1 MLAIATHTG
10 CPVVVD
16 NYFLLIIVYGHCLCT
31 SRMISIS
38 YYNKLHQFLHML
50 FLDIPV
56 VANHPTGDDV
66 LAGKSIT
73 LMCRASG
80 TRTLEYSWEQNI
92 DGNWTT
98 VSNDNTTSYTTDTS
112 LAIGQY
118 MYRCRVS
125 NEAGSIV
132 SNIATVNVY
141 GEYCPNM

>member
-56 VANHPTGDDV
+56 VANHPTGDNV
-66 LAGKSIT
+66 LVGKNIT

-98 VSNDNTTSYTTDTS
+98 VSNDNTTSYTTDTT